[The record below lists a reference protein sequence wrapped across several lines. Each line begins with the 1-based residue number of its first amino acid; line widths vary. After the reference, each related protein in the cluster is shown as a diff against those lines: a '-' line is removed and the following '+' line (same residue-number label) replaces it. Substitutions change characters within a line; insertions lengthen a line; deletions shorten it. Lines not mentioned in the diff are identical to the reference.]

1 MEKGKWMPKINMAA
15 FEKDN
20 SSTKVKEEKIIELTK
35 VVKEKKKEHQ
45 NLEEKAD
52 NLETQLEMIEDDI
65 LKKRAYNRALT
76 FLNIKEEAAIN
87 EFEFKFI

>member
-1 MEKGKWMPKINMAA
+1 MSNKNKIELPKTNISLKLSKDLQFEMEKGKWMPKINMTA

-52 NLETQLEMIEDDI
+52 NLET
-65 LKKRAYNRALT
+65 
-76 FLNIKEEAAIN
+76 
-87 EFEFKFI
+87 